1 MGSQQLADNMRQ
13 PEHASPTAGST
24 SRRRTGGQQLSQ
36 ATPHLS
42 HKQQDLLLAALN
54 SQLDKTKQQPIHH
67 AHYEVSDDTAAHHP
81 SLASAQPL
89 LPTMNGDNTNGL
101 YISPQDAALD
111 NLNDDFT
118 PDLDYFDGDN
128 FDFDNADLGGE
139 MIGALPGGEGNEK
152 RKSPDERDEFDETEP
167 KRQETLDGEKGS
179 KKPGRKPLTSEP
191 TTKRKAQNRAA
202 QRAFRERKEKHLKD
216 LETKVSELT
225 KSSEADK
232 HENGLLKAQVERLQV
247 ELREY
252 RKQLSLNASTGG
264 ARSSPPLNAYTGQN
278 NRSMNGP

>member
-1 MGSQQLADNMRQ
+1 M
-13 PEHASPTAGST
+13 
-24 SRRRTGGQQLSQ
+24 SQ

-42 HKQQDLLLAALN
+42 HRQQDLLLAALN

-67 AHYEVSDDTAAHHP
+67 AHYKVSGDTAARH
-81 SLASAQPL
+81 SSFASAQPMQ
-89 LPTMNGDNTNGL
+89 PAMNGDSANGL
-101 YISPQDAALD
+101 YFSPQDAALD
-111 NLNDDFT
+111 NLSGDFT

-191 TTKRKAQNRAA
+191 TT
-202 QRAFRERKEKHLKD
+202 
-216 LETKVSELT
+216 V
-225 KSSEADK
+225 
-232 HENGLLKAQVERLQV
+232 
-247 ELREY
+247 
-252 RKQLSLNASTGG
+252 
-264 ARSSPPLNAYTGQN
+264 SPPPKMQIRAGLV
-278 NRSMNGP
+278 